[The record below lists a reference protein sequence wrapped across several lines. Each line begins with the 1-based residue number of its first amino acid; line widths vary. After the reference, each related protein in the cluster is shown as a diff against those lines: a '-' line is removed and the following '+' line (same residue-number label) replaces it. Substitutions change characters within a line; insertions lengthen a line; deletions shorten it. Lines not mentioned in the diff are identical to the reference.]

1 MRLSL
6 GKPENHSLEI
16 MARPKRGCQ
25 GTLRKTNMDPKNDEK
40 FTMKDLKGLTKKIIH
55 NRLRLTGIVF
65 QTYGGFV
72 ETSQFLNYFLE
83 IRSI

>member
-1 MRLSL
+1 
-6 GKPENHSLEI
+6 
-16 MARPKRGCQ
+16 
-25 GTLRKTNMDPKNDEK
+25 MDPKNDEK